1 MLHIRNEIPGDYAA
15 VEDLT
20 RKAFYNLYMPGCI
33 EHYLVHIMR
42 THEDFLPELAFV
54 AELDGRIV
62 GNIMYT
68 RATLTDSD
76 GVVKGALTF
85 GPVSVLPDCQR
96 QGYGKALMEHFFQR
110 AAELGWDT
118 VVIFGSPANYVS
130 RGFRCCKRY
139 NVCLENGK
147 YPAAMLVKELRE
159 GALDGRKW
167 VYRDSPV
174 MSASEEEALAYD
186 SKLPPIT
193 RECRPSQ
200 EEFYIIS
207 HSFVED

>member
-110 AAELGWDT
+110 AAELGWA
-118 VVIFGSPANYVS
+118 G
-130 RGFRCCKRY
+130 
-139 NVCLENGK
+139 
-147 YPAAMLVKELRE
+147 M
-159 GALDGRKW
+159 
-167 VYRDSPV
+167 
-174 MSASEEEALAYD
+174 
-186 SKLPPIT
+186 
-193 RECRPSQ
+193 
-200 EEFYIIS
+200 
-207 HSFVED
+207 